1 VKERQALLVDI
12 GSTYTKV
19 VVINLDEVE
28 IVAQGKSVTTVEK
41 DVTLGL
47 ERALEA
53 AGVGRDSLSSFRLR
67 LACSSAAGGLSLVAI
82 GLVPELTAEAA
93 RRAALGAGAVVRR
106 VYSHQLTPQEVAEIE
121 ALAPDIILLAGGTDG
136 GEAKT
141 IVHNAVMLAGSS
153 LRVPVVVAG
162 NKAVGGRVL
171 DILRWHGV
179 DARLTENVMPRLN
192 VLNVEPAQQAIR
204 QVFLERIV
212 EAKGLDRAEALLDA
226 VAMPTPSA
234 VLTGACLLA
243 DGLTDDE
250 EPGWGELMVV
260 DVGGATTDVHSVAEG
275 GPTRA
280 NVVYRGLPEPRL
292 KRTVEGDLG
301 LRVSAPS
308 LLAALGE
315 ARVRRAMGGKV
326 PQELVAL
333 VKRWSQEV
341 GYLPQ
346 MEEEWALELA
356 LGRGAVE
363 LAVARHVGRLEQLP
377 TPRGLMFVQRGKDLS
392 EVGIVVGTGGIFA
405 HHPLAATVLQGAVA
419 DERDPFLLAPRQPQL
434 YLDRRYILWAAGLLA
449 DYEPRVALRLMKR
462 YLIAIETAPPPT
474 RPSGLPRKGR
484 PCAFGWPASAQ
495 SGRSDRHAPLLS
507 PWSGRHAPLLSPWSG
522 RRASLLSLWSGR
534 RASLLSLW
542 SGRHAL
548 FRSPAA
554 ERLRSH

>member
-1 VKERQALLVDI
+1 VRERQALLVDI

-19 VVINLDEVE
+19 VVVNLDKVEV
-28 IVAQGKSVTTVEK
+28 VAQGKSVTTVEE

-53 AGVGRDSLSSFRLR
+53 AGVGRDSLSRFSLR

-141 IVHNAVMLAGSS
+141 IVHNAVMLAGSA

-192 VLNVEPAQQAIR
+192 VLNIEPAQQAIR

-234 VLTGACLLA
+234 VLTGARLLA

-275 GPTRA
+275 GPTRS
-280 NVVYRGLPEPRL
+280 NVIYRGLPEPRL

-315 ARVRRAMGGKV
+315 AKVRQALSGDGR
-326 PQELVAL
+326 QWDLTAL
-333 VKRWSQEV
+333 VSQLSWDV
-341 GYLPQ
+341 GSLPQ
-346 MEEEWALELA
+346 TEEEWALEAA

-377 TPRGLMFVQRGKDLS
+377 TPRGPMFVQRGKDLS

-405 HHPLAATVLQGAVA
+405 HHPLAASVLQGVVA
-419 DERDPFLLAPRQPQL
+419 NERDPFLLAPRQPQL

-449 DYEPRVALRLMKR
+449 DDEPRVALQLMKR
-462 YLIAIETAPPPT
+462 YLIAI
-474 RPSGLPRKGR
+474 
-484 PCAFGWPASAQ
+484 
-495 SGRSDRHAPLLS
+495 
-507 PWSGRHAPLLSPWSG
+507 
-522 RRASLLSLWSGR
+522 
-534 RASLLSLW
+534 
-542 SGRHAL
+542 
-548 FRSPAA
+548 
-554 ERLRSH
+554 

>member
-1 VKERQALLVDI
+1 MRERQALLVDI

-19 VVINLDEVE
+19 VVVNLDKVEV
-28 IVAQGKSVTTVEK
+28 VAQGKSVTTVEE

-53 AGVGRDSLSSFRLR
+53 AGVGRDSLSRFSLR

-141 IVHNAVMLAGSS
+141 IVHNAVMLAGSA

-192 VLNVEPAQQAIR
+192 VLNIEPAQQAIR

-234 VLTGACLLA
+234 VLTGARLLA

-275 GPTRA
+275 GPTRS
-280 NVVYRGLPEPRL
+280 NVIYRGLPEPRL

-315 ARVRRAMGGKV
+315 AKVRQALSGDGR
-326 PQELVAL
+326 QWDLTAL
-333 VKRWSQEV
+333 VSQLSWDV
-341 GYLPQ
+341 GSLPQ
-346 MEEEWALELA
+346 TEEEWALEAA

-377 TPRGLMFVQRGKDLS
+377 TPRGPMFVQRGKDLS

-405 HHPLAATVLQGAVA
+405 HHPLAASVLQGVVA
-419 DERDPFLLAPRQPQL
+419 NERDPFLLAPRQPQL

-449 DYEPRVALRLMKR
+449 DDEPRVALQLMKR
-462 YLIAIETAPPPT
+462 YLIAI
-474 RPSGLPRKGR
+474 
-484 PCAFGWPASAQ
+484 
-495 SGRSDRHAPLLS
+495 
-507 PWSGRHAPLLSPWSG
+507 
-522 RRASLLSLWSGR
+522 
-534 RASLLSLW
+534 
-542 SGRHAL
+542 
-548 FRSPAA
+548 
-554 ERLRSH
+554 

>member
-1 VKERQALLVDI
+1 MILLAALLIYEVWGKADVIEQQAMLVDI

-19 VVINLDEVE
+19 TIVDLRRAD
-28 IVAQGKSVTTVEK
+28 IVAQEKSVTTVKE

-47 ERALEA
+47 EQALRA
-53 AGVGRDSLSSFRLR
+53 AGVQLESLARFRLR

-106 VYSHQLTPQEVAEIE
+106 VYSYQLTPQEMAEME
-121 ALAPDIILLAGGTDG
+121 ALSPDIILLAGGTDG

-141 IVHNAVMLAGSS
+141 IVHNAMMLAESA

-162 NKAVGGRVL
+162 NKIVAGQVTET
-171 DILRWHGV
+171 LRQQGM
-179 DARLTENVMPRLN
+179 DARPTENVMPRLN

-204 QVFLERIV
+204 QVFLEHIV
-212 EAKGLDRAEALLDA
+212 KAKGLDRAEALLDA

-234 VLTGACLLA
+234 VLNGARLLA
-243 DGLTDDE
+243 DGLNDDE

-280 NVVYRGLPEPRL
+280 NVVYRGLPEPRV

-315 ARVRRAMGGKV
+315 ARMRRAMGDKA
-326 PQELVAL
+326 PQNLSAL
-333 VKRWSQEV
+333 IEQWSQEV
-341 GYLPQ
+341 GHLPQ
-346 MEEEWALELA
+346 TEEEWALEVA

-363 LAVARHVGRLEQLP
+363 LAVTRHVGRLEELP

-405 HHPLAATVLQGAVA
+405 HHPLAAIVLQGAVA
-419 DERDPFLLAPRQPQL
+419 NERDPFLLAPRQPRL

-449 DYEPRVALRLMKR
+449 NYEPRVALRLMKR
-462 YLIAIETAPPPT
+462 YLIAVETTPPPT
-474 RPSGLPRKGR
+474 RPSG
-484 PCAFGWPASAQ
+484 
-495 SGRSDRHAPLLS
+495 
-507 PWSGRHAPLLSPWSG
+507 
-522 RRASLLSLWSGR
+522 
-534 RASLLSLW
+534 
-542 SGRHAL
+542 
-548 FRSPAA
+548 
-554 ERLRSH
+554 